1 MEQLAIFIFGGIGG
15 IALLVAVV
23 LYLHYRRIIAW
34 KNRALIDRA
43 IENTRLE
50 QTLKR
55 VQIEKQTL
63 EKLVKGKLEGN
74 EETKETEGTGDNL

>member
-1 MEQLAIFIFGGIGG
+1 MELFAIFIFGGIGG

-23 LYLHYRRIIAW
+23 LYLRYRRIIAW
-34 KNRALIDRA
+34 KNKTLRDRA

-55 VQIEKQTL
+55 VQIENQTL
-63 EKLVKGKLEGN
+63 EKLVKDKLEG
-74 EETKETEGTGDNL
+74 K